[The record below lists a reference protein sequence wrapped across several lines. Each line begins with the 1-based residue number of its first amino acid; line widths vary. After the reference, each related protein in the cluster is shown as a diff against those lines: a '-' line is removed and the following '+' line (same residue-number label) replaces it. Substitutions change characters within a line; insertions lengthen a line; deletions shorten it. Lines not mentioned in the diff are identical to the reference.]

1 MSPPATPDPDL
12 QRSLSDP
19 GFTPG
24 RRHFAALLDLLASGG
39 ELAALA
45 EQALRRAGAAA
56 LPAALDRAAGAAPA
70 ARAPLTRLIGKLMA
84 AAPIEPGAS
93 DRARDYL
100 LACLRDDDRRT
111 RRMAAVALGKPAA
124 RDAGQPLVEA
134 ALAEAVRSERSPD
147 VRRALVDALGK
158 VGGGAAL
165 DVLAELGGEEDLA
178 GPRARAELLA
188 RRTLSRG
195 EPSAIAGDRAPEH
208 PVRVAVRARRGL
220 EAILAEEL
228 SAIDQGAP
236 DGALAPEIRSD
247 ACGGTWVEVTL
258 SGRLDVLFG
267 ARTMLS
273 FALPLPERTLDAED
287 DIAKVVAEL
296 LLSQASRGV
305 LRRFTVGAIR
315 YRIEWARGG
324 KRRAAVFRIATAV
337 EAEAPEL
344 VNDPTQSTW
353 DVVVYEGAGRVRVEL
368 APRLPDPRFSYRKG
382 DVPAASHPT
391 IAAALARIA
400 GVRADDVV
408 WDPFVGSG
416 LELCERALLGPYRRL
431 VGSDRELRALQV
443 ARENLDA
450 AGAHGAE
457 LLQRDACSAPP
468 GDAPTLILTNPPL
481 GRRVERTG
489 ALDALLTRF
498 IEHAARVL
506 APGGRLV
513 WISPFPERTEAAARR
528 SGLRPA
534 LLQRVDMGGFDAQIQ
549 RFDKEALRARADHDR
564 GEGGRDVGSLRH
576 PLRHGWGRGRGAQQA
591 ELRGEQHRPARQQ
604 ERHDHRDDDPEPPR
618 AVGVKRRELALE
630 VDVAGPSERRW
641 RRRG

>member
-1 MSPPATPDPDL
+1 MSSPATPDPDL
-12 QRSLSDP
+12 QRALSDP

-24 RRHFAALLDLLASGG
+24 RRHFTALLSLLETAGEPA
-39 ELAALA
+39 ELA
-45 EQALRRAGAAA
+45 ERALRRAGAAA
-56 LPAALDRAAGAAPA
+56 LPAALERAASAAPSL
-70 ARAPLTRLIGKLMA
+70 RAPLTRLVGKLMA
-84 AAPIEPGAS
+84 AAPIDPEVS
-93 DRARDYL
+93 ERARDYL

-124 RDAGQPLVEA
+124 ADAGRPLVEQ
-134 ALAEAVRSERSPD
+134 ALAEAARSERSPD
-147 VRRALVDALGK
+147 VRRALIDALGK

-165 DVLAELGGEEDLA
+165 GVLAELDGDDDVA
-178 GPRARAELLA
+178 SVRARAELLA

-195 EPSAIAGDRAPEH
+195 EPSEIAGDRAPER
-208 PVRVAVRARRGL
+208 PIRVAVRCRRGL

-228 SAIDQGAP
+228 AALDRSSPG
-236 DGALAPEIRSD
+236 GALVPELRSD
-247 ACGGTWVEVTL
+247 PCGGTRVEVML

-273 FALPLPERTLDAED
+273 FALPLPLRKLDQGAD
-287 DIAKVVAEL
+287 LAAAVAER
-296 LLSQASRGV
+296 LLSRESREI
-305 LRRFTVGAIR
+305 LRRFTLGAIR
-315 YRIEWARGG
+315 YRIDWAGGG
-324 KRRAAVFRIATAV
+324 KRRAAVFRAAAAV

-353 DVVVYEGAGRVRVEL
+353 DVVVHEGAGRVRVEL
-368 APRLPDPRFSYRKG
+368 APRLPDPRFAYRRG

-400 GVRADDVV
+400 GARADDVV

-431 VGSDRELRALQV
+431 VGSDRDPRALQV

-450 AGAHGAE
+450 AGARDAE
-457 LLQRDACSAPP
+457 LFQRDAHGAPPP

-489 ALDALLTRF
+489 DLDAMLDRF
-498 IEHAARVL
+498 VEGAARAL

-513 WISPFPERTEAAARR
+513 WISPFPERTEAVARR
-528 SGLRPA
+528 SGLRPEA
-534 LLQRVDMGGFDAQIQ
+534 LHRVDMGGFDAQIQ
-549 RFDKEALRARADHDR
+549 SFHKEAVRPQASRDR
-564 GEGGRDVGSLRH
+564 GDGRSGDRLDRPPPGRA
-576 PLRHGWGRGRGAQQA
+576 GRGPQQA
-591 ELRGEQHRPARQQ
+591 ELRGEQHRPRRQE
-604 ERHDHRDDDPEPPR
+604 ERNDHRDDHPEPPR
-618 AVGVKRRELALE
+618 AVGRRVGGHAVEPAE
-630 VDVAGPSERRW
+630 GRR

>member
-12 QRSLSDP
+12 QRALSDP

-24 RRHFAALLDLLASGG
+24 RRHFAALMDLLEAAGEPA
-39 ELAALA
+39 ELA
-45 EQALRRAGAAA
+45 ERALRRAGAAA
-56 LPAALDRAAGAAPA
+56 LPAALERAAGAAPSL
-70 ARAPLTRLIGKLMA
+70 RAPLTRLVGKLMA
-84 AAPIEPGAS
+84 ATPLDPAVAE
-93 DRARDYL
+93 RARDHL
-100 LACLRDDDRRT
+100 IACLRDDDRRT
-111 RRMAAVALGKPAA
+111 RRMAAVALGKLPAA
-124 RDAGQPLVEA
+124 DPGRPLVEQ
-134 ALAEAVRSERSPD
+134 ALAEAARGEGSPD
-147 VRRALVDALGK
+147 VRRALIDALGK

-165 DVLAELGGEEDLA
+165 DVLAELGGDEDVA
-178 GPRARAELLA
+178 GVRARAELLA

-195 EPSAIAGDRAPEH
+195 EPSEIAGDRAPER
-208 PVRVAVRARRGL
+208 PVRVAVRCRRGL
-220 EAILAEEL
+220 EAVLAEEL
-228 SAIDQGAP
+228 ASLDKDSPG
-236 DGALAPEIRSD
+236 GALVPELRSD
-247 ACGGTWVEVTL
+247 PCGGTRVEVML

-273 FALPLPERTLDAED
+273 FALPLPLRKLDGGAD
-287 DIAKVVAEL
+287 LAAAVAERL
-296 LLSQASRGV
+296 ASRESREI

-315 YRIEWARGG
+315 YRIDWAGGG
-324 KRRAAVFRIATAV
+324 KRRAAVFRVAAAV

-353 DVVVYEGAGRVRVEL
+353 DVVIYEGAGRVRVEL
-368 APRLPDPRFSYRKG
+368 APRLPDPRFAYRRG

-431 VGSDRELRALQV
+431 VGSDRDPRALQI

-450 AGAHGAE
+450 AGARGAE
-457 LLQRDACSAPP
+457 LFQRDACGAPPP

-489 ALDALLTRF
+489 DLDAMLDRF
-498 IEHAARVL
+498 VEDAARAL

-513 WISPFPERTEAAARR
+513 WISPFPERTEAVAQR
-528 SGLRPA
+528 SGLRSEA
-534 LLQRVDMGGFDAQIQ
+534 LQRVDMGGFDAQIQ
-549 RFDKEALRARADHDR
+549 SFHKAAARPQARGDR
-564 GEGGRDVGSLRH
+564 GDRRRGDGTDRPDAGRAGRGGRG
-576 PLRHGWGRGRGAQQA
+576 PQQA
-591 ELRGEQHRPARQQ
+591 ELRGEQHRPHRQ
-604 ERHDHRDDDPEPPR
+604 EDRHHHRDDDPEPPR
-618 AVGVKRRELALE
+618 AVGRRIVGVKAAAVGQPEGR
-630 VDVAGPSERRW
+630 

>member
-12 QRSLSDP
+12 QRALSDP

-24 RRHFAALLDLLASGG
+24 RRHFAAVLDLLATAGEPA
-39 ELAALA
+39 ELA
-45 EQALRRAGAAA
+45 ERALRRAGAAA
-56 LPAALDRAAGAAPA
+56 LPAAIERAEGAAPA
-70 ARAPLTRLIGKLMA
+70 LRAPLTRLIGKLMA
-84 AAPIEPGAS
+84 AAPIEPEAAE
-93 DRARDYL
+93 RARDYL
-100 LACLRDDDRRT
+100 LARLRDDDRRT

-124 RDAGQPLVEA
+124 AEAGRSTVEA
-134 ALAEAVRSERSPD
+134 ALAEAARGERSPD
-147 VRRALVDALGK
+147 VRRALIDALGK
-158 VGGGAAL
+158 VGGDAAL
-165 DVLAELGGEEDLA
+165 GVLAELGGDEEVA
-178 GPRARAELLA
+178 GARSRAELLA

-195 EPSAIAGDRAPEH
+195 EPSAIAGDRAPER
-208 PVRVAVRARRGL
+208 PVRVAVRCRRGL

-228 SAIDQGAP
+228 AALDRGAP
-236 DGALAPEIRSD
+236 GGALVPEIRSD
-247 ACGGTWVEVTL
+247 PCGGTRVEVTL

-273 FALPLPERTLDAED
+273 FALPLPLRKLAEGGD
-287 DIAKVVAEL
+287 VAAAVAER
-296 LLSQASRGV
+296 LLSREARDA

-315 YRIEWARGG
+315 YRIDWARGG

-353 DVVVYEGAGRVRVEL
+353 DVVVYESEDRVRVEL
-368 APRLPDPRFSYRKG
+368 APRLPDPRFTYRRG

-400 GVRADDVV
+400 GARGDDVV

-431 VGSDRELRALQV
+431 VGSDRDPRALQV

-450 AGAHGAE
+450 AGARGAE
-457 LLQRDACSAPP
+457 LLQRDACGPPPP

-489 ALDALLTRF
+489 DLDATLDRF
-498 IEHAARVL
+498 VEGAARAL

-513 WISPFPERTEAAARR
+513 WISPFPERTEAIARR
-528 SGLRPA
+528 SGLRPE

-549 RFDKEALRARADHDR
+549 SFHKQAARQHASGDR
-564 GEGGRDVGSLRH
+564 GDLWRGDGGGRALPGH
-576 PLRHGWGRGRGAQQA
+576 RGRGAQQA
-591 ELRGEQHRPARQQ
+591 EPRGEQHRPARQE
-604 ERHDHRDDDPEPPR
+604 ERHGHRDDDPKPPR
-618 AVGVKRRELALE
+618 AVGRRHLADKTAA
-630 VDVAGPSERRW
+630 VGPPEGRRH
-641 RRRG
+641 RRG